1 MGLYNIFIKYG
12 CLRDEKFYEKVKDVI
27 IYKDIDGKYLTLD
40 EYLDGKEEKDVYY
53 VSDPQTQSQ
62 YINMFKNQG
71 LNAVVLPSMMDTHFI
86 SLVEIKPDWC

>member
-1 MGLYNIFIKYG
+1 MKK
-12 CLRDEKFYEKVKDVI
+12 LRNVI

-62 YINMFKNQG
+62 YTICSK
-71 LNAVVLPSMMDTHFI
+71 
-86 SLVEIKPDWC
+86 IKDIMPLYFRQ